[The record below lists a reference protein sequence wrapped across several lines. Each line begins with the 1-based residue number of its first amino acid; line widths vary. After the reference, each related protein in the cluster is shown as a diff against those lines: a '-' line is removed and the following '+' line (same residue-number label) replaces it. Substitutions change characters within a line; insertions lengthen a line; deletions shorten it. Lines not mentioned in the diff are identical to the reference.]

1 MPSGQALA
9 LQVQLFRGDGLHPDS
24 KFGSIH
30 GGFLIPSGVVV
41 VNLSGAVPAEMPMP
55 PGS

>member
-1 MPSGQALA
+1 MPSEQALA
-9 LQVQLFRGDGLHPDS
+9 LQVQLFLGDGLHPDS

-30 GGFLIPSGVVV
+30 GGYLISSGAVVI
-41 VNLSGAVPAEMPMP
+41 NLSGAVPAETPMP

>member
-1 MPSGQALA
+1 MPSEQALA

-30 GGFLIPSGVVV
+30 GGFLIPSGVVDKV
-41 VNLSGAVPAEMPMP
+41 A
-55 PGS
+55 